1 MNQVFSKIWTVVIL
15 AIFIAGGILAW
26 QYFGMPEEEAEMPEE
41 KAPEEVELNY
51 ENMLRQMF
59 PEKEFSEVKEKYFKD
74 RENRTYYVEEV
85 LEGSFINLDEK
96 NILLIVRR
104 PRDELV
110 HAEGFYQA
118 FLTVFDVEGKEILT
132 ETMAL
137 VGDEGK
143 IALYNCKEGTFVFF
157 TGSVTYQGWME
168 GGVSLYKIKDRK
180 FEEIWPEDED
190 KEIWVLNRIIE
201 PKEDRLVVYERE
213 KIEPD
218 FVCPTQCHY
227 ISIYRPGSAMY
238 SYAFVYSYDLYWNSN
253 TCSFELID
261 ETAD

>member
-26 QYFGMPEEEAEMPEE
+26 QYFGMPEEEAEVPEE
-41 KAPEEVELNY
+41 KVPEEVELNY
-51 ENMLRQMF
+51 KNMLGQIF

-104 PRDELV
+104 PMDELV
-110 HAEGFYQA
+110 HVEGFYQA
-118 FLTVFDVEGKEILT
+118 FLTVFDIEGKEILT

-137 VGDEGK
+137 AGDEGK

-157 TGSVTYQGWME
+157 TGSRTYQGWME